1 MSWNPFRYKKLEK
14 TYISGQHLINVEVL
28 KSEMNKKS
36 YKIIRIQHIVY
47 VSFMAVLLLASCSPK
62 LHTSSREVREN
73 GNASYYG
80 GKFHGRT
87 TASGERFNQ
96 NAMTA
101 AHRTLPFGTKV
112 TVKNLSNGK
121 QVVVKINDR
130 GPSSKSRVIDL
141 SKGAAKKIGMI
152 QAGVVPV
159 ELRYSHGVAGTGKK
173 NKAKKNTR
181 VKKRSNRKVKN

>member
-1 MSWNPFRYKKLEK
+1 MQRIYIPPFV
-14 TYISGQHLINVEVL
+14 YIGFVAI
-28 KSEMNKKS
+28 
-36 YKIIRIQHIVY
+36 
-47 VSFMAVLLLASCSPK
+47 LLLASCSPK
-62 LHTSSREVREN
+62 LRTTGREVRER
-73 GNASYYG
+73 GKASYYG

-112 TVKNLSNGK
+112 TVKNLNNGK

-130 GPSSKSRVIDL
+130 GPLSKSRMIDL

-159 ELRYSHGVAGTGKK
+159 ELRYNNGVASGKK
-173 NKAKKNTR
+173 IKTKKQ
-181 VKKRSNRKVKN
+181 RK

>member
-1 MSWNPFRYKKLEK
+1 MK
-14 TYISGQHLINVEVL
+14 
-28 KSEMNKKS
+28 KKS
-36 YKIIRIQHIVY
+36 NKIIRILHIVY
-47 VSFMAVLLLASCSPK
+47 VSFIAVLLLASCSPK
-62 LHTSSREVREN
+62 LRTSSREVREN

-159 ELRYSHGVAGTGKK
+159 ELRYNHGVAGEQKK
-173 NKAKKNTR
+173 QNKKNTR
-181 VKKRSNRKVKN
+181 VKKRSNRTVR

>member
-1 MSWNPFRYKKLEK
+1 MQCIYIPPFV
-14 TYISGQHLINVEVL
+14 YIGFVAI
-28 KSEMNKKS
+28 
-36 YKIIRIQHIVY
+36 
-47 VSFMAVLLLASCSPK
+47 LLLAGCSPK
-62 LHTSSREVREN
+62 LSTTGREVQER
-73 GNASYYG
+73 GKASYYG

-112 TVKNLSNGK
+112 TVKNLNNGK

-130 GPSSKSRVIDL
+130 GPSSKSRMIDL

-159 ELRYSHGVAGTGKK
+159 ELRYNNGATSGKK
-173 NKAKKNTR
+173 IKAKKR
-181 VKKRSNRKVKN
+181 RK

>member
-1 MSWNPFRYKKLEK
+1 
-14 TYISGQHLINVEVL
+14 
-28 KSEMNKKS
+28 MNRKN
-36 YKIIRIQHIVY
+36 IHIPPIVY
-47 VSFMAVLLLASCSPK
+47 LGFVAVLLLIGCSPK
-62 LHTSSREVREN
+62 LRMTGGEIRVR

-112 TVKNLSNGK
+112 KVKNLNNGK
-121 QVVVKINDR
+121 QVVVRINDR
-130 GPSSKSRVIDL
+130 GPSSKSRMIDL
-141 SKGAAKKIGMI
+141 SKGAAKKIGVI

-159 ELRYSHGVAGTGKK
+159 EIHYHNGAAAGKK
-173 NKAKKNTR
+173 IKTR
-181 VKKRSNRKVKN
+181 KRRK

>member
-1 MSWNPFRYKKLEK
+1 M
-14 TYISGQHLINVEVL
+14 
-28 KSEMNKKS
+28 
-36 YKIIRIQHIVY
+36 
-47 VSFMAVLLLASCSPK
+47 LLASCSPK
-62 LHTSSREVREN
+62 LSTTGREVREK

-112 TVKNLSNGK
+112 TVKNLNNGK

-130 GPSSKSRVIDL
+130 GPSSKLRMIDL
-141 SKGAAKKIGMI
+141 SQGAAKKIGMI

-159 ELRYSHGVAGTGKK
+159 ELRYNSGAASGKK
-173 NKAKKNTR
+173 IKM
-181 VKKRSNRKVKN
+181 KKRRK